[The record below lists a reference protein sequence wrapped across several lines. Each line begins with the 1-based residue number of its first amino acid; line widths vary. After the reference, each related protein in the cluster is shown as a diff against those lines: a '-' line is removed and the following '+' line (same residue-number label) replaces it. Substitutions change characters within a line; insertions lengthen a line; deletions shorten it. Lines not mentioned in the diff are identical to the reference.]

1 MKSSEPLLKM
11 YLLVMALFLA
21 PGIMS
26 SNIALDGTLSAN
38 EWDGSLSFDLEYEIM
53 PSRNTPAA
61 LKTTAFV
68 QYDEKYLYIGFKAYG
83 DPNKII

>member
-26 SNIALDGTLSAN
+26 RNIALDGTLSAN
-38 EWDGSLSFDLEYEIM
+38 EWDGSLSFDLEYE
-53 PSRNTPAA
+53 SCFDVNFEWE
-61 LKTTAFV
+61 LFV
-68 QYDEKYLYIGFKAYG
+68 SSSGLEVYERAIE
-83 DPNKII
+83 